1 MSILPLKNISPNLHF
16 LKGVLMI
23 LDSFASLEILSI
35 EFELTVCQQVSL
47 PSFLGTTLRGAFGQ
61 SLKLVACR
69 LGIANCTNYCTY
81 EDFCPYDYLF
91 ETASKSAA
99 KRLQKQAD
107 TPNPYIVVPPPL
119 QGIETLKKFVEGDK
133 LIFGIKLIGKACY
146 YMPYII
152 NSVKDMCKTGLTV
165 KRIPFELSQI
175 TVGTNQK
182 TELFPT
188 PPKSVDGLPKA
199 DILKSLIEKR
209 LKSFSNPTELKI
221 ELLTPLRLRT
231 GRDFYIGMNDE
242 NKLTF
247 ELLIKNL
254 IRRFS
259 LLEQFHG
266 DELSLK
272 ETELF
277 DKLLREASSVTLA
290 NDNTYWFDT
299 ERYSNRQKTRLRFG
313 GLMGSISFRGEN
325 LTKFLPVLLLG
336 EHLNVGT
343 STAFGLGRLQIS
355 I

>member
-1 MSILPLKNISPNLHF
+1 
-16 LKGVLMI
+16 MI

-35 EFELTVCQQVSL
+35 EFELIVCQPVSL

-69 LGIANCTNYCTY
+69 LGVANCANYCTY

-99 KRLQKQAD
+99 KRLQKQQD

-119 QGIETLKKFVEGDK
+119 QGTETLKKFVEGDK

-146 YMPYII
+146 YLPYVI

-175 TVGTNQK
+175 TVGINDKKEVFQALNNT
-182 TELFPT
+182 
-188 PPKSVDGLPKA
+188 PKA
-199 DILKSLIEKR
+199 DTLKSLIEDR
-209 LKSFSNPTELKI
+209 LKSFNNPTELKI

-231 GRDFYIGMNDE
+231 GRDFYVGMNDE

-277 DKLLREASSVTLA
+277 NELLKEASSVTLT

-299 ERYSNRQKTRLRFG
+299 ERYSNRQKARLRFG
-313 GLMGSISFRGEN
+313 GLMGSMSFKGEN

-336 EHLNVGT
+336 EHLNIGA

-355 I
+355 A

>member
-1 MSILPLKNISPNLHF
+1 
-16 LKGVLMI
+16 MI
-23 LDSFASLEILSI
+23 LDSFASLEILTV
-35 EFELTVCQQVSL
+35 EFELRVCQPVSL

-69 LGIANCTNYCTY
+69 LGIANCANYCTY

-119 QGIETLKKFVEGDK
+119 QGTETLKKFVEGDK
-133 LIFGIKLIGKACY
+133 LVFGIKLIGKACY
-146 YMPYII
+146 YLPYII

-175 TVGTNQK
+175 TVGITDKKEVFQSLNN
-182 TELFPT
+182 T
-188 PPKSVDGLPKA
+188 PKPDT
-199 DILKSLIEKR
+199 LKSLIESR
-209 LKSFSNPTELKI
+209 LTSFNDPKELKI

-231 GRDFYIGMNDE
+231 GRDFYVGMNDE
-242 NKLTF
+242 NQLTF

-277 DKLLREASSVTLA
+277 DKLLKEASSVTLT

-299 ERYSNRQKTRLRFG
+299 ERYSNRQKARLRIG

-325 LTKFLPVLLLG
+325 LRKFLPVLLLG
-336 EHLNVGT
+336 EHLNIGT
-343 STAFGLGRLQIS
+343 STAFGLGQLKIS
-355 I
+355 V

>member
-1 MSILPLKNISPNLHF
+1 
-16 LKGVLMI
+16 MI
-23 LDSFASLEILSI
+23 LDSFASLEILTVA
-35 EFELTVCQQVSL
+35 FELRVCQPVSL

-69 LGIANCTNYCTY
+69 LGIANCSNYCTY

-119 QGIETLKKFVEGDK
+119 QGTETLKKFVEGDK
-133 LIFGIKLIGKACY
+133 LVFGIKLIGKACY
-146 YMPYII
+146 YLPYII

-165 KRIPFELSQI
+165 KRIPF
-175 TVGTNQK
+175 
-182 TELFPT
+182 
-188 PPKSVDGLPKA
+188 
-199 DILKSLIEKR
+199 KSLIESR
-209 LKSFSNPTELKI
+209 LTSFNDPKELKI

-231 GRDFYIGMNDE
+231 GRDFYVGMNDE
-242 NKLTF
+242 NQLTF

-277 DKLLREASSVTLA
+277 DKLLKEASSVTLT

-299 ERYSNRQKTRLRFG
+299 ERYSNRQKARLRIG

-325 LTKFLPVLLLG
+325 LRKFLPVLLLG
-336 EHLNVGT
+336 EHLNIGT
-343 STAFGLGRLQIS
+343 STAFGLGQLKIS
-355 I
+355 V